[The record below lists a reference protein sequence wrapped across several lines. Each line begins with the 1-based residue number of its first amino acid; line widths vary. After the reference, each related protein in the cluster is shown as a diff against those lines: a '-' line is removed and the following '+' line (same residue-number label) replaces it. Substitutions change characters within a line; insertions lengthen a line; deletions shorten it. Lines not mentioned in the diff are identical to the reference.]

1 MKCQIFSFNNFMVSQ
16 MVTKDLVQLDQTR
29 FMPIQNLLFDE
40 IFITGNFDKN
50 LVKDVFVLFLNQAK
64 VVY

>member
-1 MKCQIFSFNNFMVSQ
+1 MVSQ

-64 VVY
+64 VLY